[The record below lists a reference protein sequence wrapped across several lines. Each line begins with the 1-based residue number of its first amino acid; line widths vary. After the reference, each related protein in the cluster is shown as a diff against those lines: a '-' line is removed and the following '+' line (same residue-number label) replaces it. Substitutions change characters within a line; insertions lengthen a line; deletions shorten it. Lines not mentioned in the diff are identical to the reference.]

1 MTTPTAPRR
10 AYVAAGIPATQ
21 SIIYWRI
28 GFSVGDQVVLLELP
42 KDGGYESVLILR
54 DIEMDRARRFAR
66 VDRVA
71 CPADFAPAG
80 GLSGDR
86 ETANAQAAAECLRR
100 AGITHVVGDRSL
112 PLLVVDQIRQV
123 GIDVACDPS
132 RWVDERRRKSPEEIA
147 HLRAAQRVT
156 EGAIRLACET
166 IARATARADGVLL
179 HDGAPLTSERVRA
192 LVDRWLLDQG
202 FDNPKSIIAGGPG
215 AADCHYYGYGEL
227 RTGQPVIVDIFPRDG
242 RTRYNGDC
250 TRTVVHGDIP
260 DEVKRMHAAVRAAK
274 AAAEKVIKAGVTG
287 EAVHR
292 ATIASMIA
300 SGYAFGLPKADA
312 PASYCAMTHGT
323 GHGIGIDVHEP
334 PLLDIKGPPLLAGEA
349 LTVEPGLYRQDLG
362 GVRIEDMVIVTQDG
376 HENLNQLPDGLDW
389 K

>member
-1 MTTPTAPRR
+1 MTTASPQRR

-28 GFSVGDQVVLLELP
+28 GFSVGDQVVLVELP
-42 KDGGYESVLILR
+42 KDGGFESVLILR
-54 DIEMDRARRFAR
+54 DIEMDRARQFAR

-100 AGITHVVGDRSL
+100 AGVTHVVGDRSL

-123 GIDVACDPS
+123 GIDVACEPD
-132 RWVDERRRKSPEEIA
+132 RWVNERRQKSPEEIA
-147 HLRAAQRVT
+147 HLREAQRVT
-156 EGAIRLACET
+156 EGAILLACET

-179 HDGAPLTSERVRA
+179 HEGSPLTSERVRT

-202 FDNPKSIIAGGPG
+202 FTNPKSIIAGGPG
-215 AADCHYYGYGEL
+215 AADCHFYGYGEL

-274 AAAEKVIKAGVTG
+274 AAAESVIKVGATG

-292 ATIASMIA
+292 ATVQAMLDA
-300 SGYAFGLPKADA
+300 GYGWGLPKADS
-312 PASYCAMTHGT
+312 PLSYCAITHGT

-334 PLLDIKGPPLLAGEA
+334 PLLDLKGPPLLAGEA
-349 LTVEPGLYRQDLG
+349 LTVEPGLYRRDLG

-376 HENLNQLPDGLDW
+376 FENLNRLGDGLSW